1 MRSAPLPPHVVAHR
15 TRFTV
20 PPAVARAPEP
30 APTAAGSSLPLEP
43 ARTPVTS
50 EMSLEDIVEA
60 SLKDTILNFPDSMTY
75 PQRTALLAAAI
86 KFLAVKSKL
95 PVEFGT
101 ELGTDGEAA

>member
-20 PPAVARAPEP
+20 PPAAARVPEP
-30 APTAAGSSLPLEP
+30 APTAAGSSVPLEP
-43 ARTPVTS
+43 PRITS
-50 EMSLEDIVEA
+50 EQSLEDIVEA